1 MRRRSNNKYGAEKT
15 EIDNIKFDSGQE
27 SRYYLLYKSML
38 KRGEIVNLE
47 LQPKFI
53 LQEGFRN
60 WEGKAVRPITY
71 KADFLLT
78 YPGGRKVVIEVK
90 GYRTRDYQL
99 RRKMF
104 EYKYRDYEFREV
116 R

>member
-1 MRRRSNNKYGAEKT
+1 MRNKYGAQSR
-15 EIDNIKFDSGQE
+15 EIDDHEFPSKKEAS
-27 SRYYLLYKSML
+27 YYLLYKDML
-38 KRGEIVNLE
+38 KHGEIVKLE
-47 LQPKFI
+47 LQPKFTLI
-53 LQEGFRN
+53 PSFKGRD
-60 WEGKAVRPITY
+60 GKTERSVCYT
-71 KADFLLT
+71 ADFLLT

-116 R
+116 H